1 MLWLRRLSRFTL
13 NYHGAH
19 GRWRPGLLL
28 PTSVTVISLL
38 LVLLVLV
45 LLMLRLMLL
54 VLLALSSARAWLLH
68 VLLCADRCRLGLRAT
83 FCLSMARNRPTST

>member
-13 NYHGAH
+13 NYDGAH
-19 GRWRPGLLL
+19 GRWRPRLLL

-38 LVLLVLV
+38 LVLI

-54 VLLALSSARAWLLH
+54 VLLALGSA
-68 VLLCADRCRLGLRAT
+68 CA
-83 FCLSMARNRPTST
+83 

>member
-19 GRWRPGLLL
+19 GRWRPHLLL

-38 LVLLVLV
+38 LVLILLV
-45 LLMLRLMLL
+45 LRLMLL
-54 VLLALSSARAWLLH
+54 VQLALSSARACLLH
-68 VLLCADRCRLGLRAT
+68 VLLRAGRYRLGLRAT

>member
-28 PTSVTVISLL
+28 PTSVIVISLL

-54 VLLALSSARAWLLH
+54 VLALSSARAWLLH
-68 VLLCADRCRLGLRAT
+68 VLLCADRCRLGLCAT

>member
-28 PTSVTVISLL
+28 PTSVIVTSL
-38 LVLLVLV
+38 LLVLV

-54 VLLALSSARAWLLH
+54 VLLALGSARVWLH
-68 VLLCADRCRLGLRAT
+68 VLLRADRCRLGLRAT

>member
-1 MLWLRRLSRFTL
+1 
-13 NYHGAH
+13 
-19 GRWRPGLLL
+19 
-28 PTSVTVISLL
+28 
-38 LVLLVLV
+38 
-45 LLMLRLMLL
+45 MLRLMLL